1 LTPGAAIIAEPRR
14 GRARTALQSA
24 PPRESRFAMRS
35 ALLLAFVLVGAV
47 TFPILPSAESSPPE
61 TPPVLFN
68 HFFAVTDAATYAE
81 AQANR
86 FLTKE
91 FAPFEK
97 RTTVRNDQTYT
108 GIYFY
113 GRHTYFELF
122 EPGAQGPT
130 GTSGLAFGVET
141 PDGSAAVKSLWTEAT
156 GGAERGP
163 VTRRTDT
170 DEVPWFEMTFAKGGR
185 PVPTTAAVLRVW
197 LMEYHRDFLARWY
210 PDLTPARSITRADVL
225 DRYVAR
231 IGEAARRATFLMK
244 DVTSLTLAL
253 PDEDRASLATQLRA
267 VGYAAREDKGEVV
280 LTGPDVRLRVV
291 PADGEG
297 RGVREAEFSLQAR
310 VPRAQHRF
318 GSAIL
323 TVEADR
329 ARLRLGGET
338 R

>member
-1 LTPGAAIIAEPRR
+1 
-14 GRARTALQSA
+14 
-24 PPRESRFAMRS
+24 MRS
-35 ALLLAFVLVGAV
+35 APLLVFVVACSSSLLLAAASSSD
-47 TFPILPSAESSPPE
+47 PSPE
-61 TPPVLFN
+61 PPPVLFN
-68 HFFAVTDAATYAE
+68 HFFVVTDTATYAE
-81 AQANR
+81 AQASR

-113 GRHTYFELF
+113 GRRTYFELF

-141 PDGSAAVKSLWTEAT
+141 PDGSALVKARWAEAA
-156 GGAERGP
+156 GGADGGP
-163 VTRRTDT
+163 VTRRTDSE
-170 DEVPWFEMTFAKGGR
+170 DVPWFEMTYAKGGR
-185 PVPTTAAVLRVW
+185 PAPTTAAVLRVW

-210 PDLTPARSITRADVL
+210 PDLTPARSISRADVL

-231 IGEAARRATFLMK
+231 IGQAARRGGFLMK

-253 PDEDRASLATQLRA
+253 PGEDREALATQLGA
-267 VGYAAREDKGEVV
+267 VGYSSREDKGAAV
-280 LTGPDVRLRVV
+280 LTGPDIRLRVV
-291 PADGEG
+291 PAAEG
-297 RGVREAEFSLQAR
+297 GARGVLEVEFSLQSR
-310 VPRAQHRF
+310 VTRAQHRL
-318 GSAIL
+318 GSAVL

-329 ARLRLGGET
+329 ARLRFGGES

>member
-1 LTPGAAIIAEPRR
+1 
-14 GRARTALQSA
+14 
-24 PPRESRFAMRS
+24 MRS
-35 ALLLAFVLVGAV
+35 APLLAFVVA
-47 TFPILPSAESSPPE
+47 SSSSLLLAASSSETVPE
-61 TPPVLFN
+61 PASVLFN
-68 HFFAVTDAATYAE
+68 HFFVVTDAATYAE
-81 AQANR
+81 AQASR

-113 GRHTYFELF
+113 GRRTYFELF

-130 GTSGLAFGVET
+130 GTSGLAFGVEA
-141 PDGSAAVKSLWTEAT
+141 PDGSALVKARWAEAA
-156 GGAERGP
+156 GGAEGGP
-163 VTRRTDT
+163 VTRRTDSE
-170 DEVPWFEMTFAKGGR
+170 EVPWFEMTYAKGGR
-185 PVPTTAAVLRVW
+185 PTPTTAVLRVW

-231 IGEAARRATFLMK
+231 IGQAARRGGFLMK

-253 PDEDRASLATQLRA
+253 PGEDQEALATQLRA
-267 VGYAAREDKGEVV
+267 VGYSSREDKGAAV

-291 PADGEG
+291 PAAEG
-297 RGVREAEFSLQAR
+297 GARGILEVEFSLQSR
-310 VPRAQHRF
+310 VLRAQHRL
-318 GSAIL
+318 GSAVL

-329 ARLRLGGET
+329 ARLRFGGDS